1 MVLGTRIELVQ
12 DYSRGILS
20 PLRLPIPPPEHR
32 AAILVILA
40 LLSTLNY
47 KLSYLLTIF

>member
-20 PLRLPIPPPEHR
+20 PLRLPIPPPEQEF
-32 AAILVILA
+32 AILVIPIH
-40 LLSTLNY
+40 LSTLN
-47 KLSYLLTIF
+47 